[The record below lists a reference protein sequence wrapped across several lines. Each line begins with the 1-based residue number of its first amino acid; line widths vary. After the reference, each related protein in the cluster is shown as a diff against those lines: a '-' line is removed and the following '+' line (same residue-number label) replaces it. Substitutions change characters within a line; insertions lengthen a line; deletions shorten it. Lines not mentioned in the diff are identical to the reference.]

1 VQGLTEAI
9 ADLRYGTVCINV
21 YTGFVYTVMTTPWGS
36 FPGQEPYDIQSG
48 VGFVNNPLM
57 LNKPQKSVFFAP
69 LRRID
74 PVTPHHRNV
83 ATFCKH
89 YADFQAHPSM
99 HKMLRLFGIAVM
111 G

>member
-1 VQGLTEAI
+1 
-9 ADLRYGTVCINV
+9 
-21 YTGFVYTVMTTPWGS
+21 
-36 FPGQEPYDIQSG
+36 
-48 VGFVNNPLM
+48 M

-69 LRRID
+69 FRRID
-74 PVTPHHRNV
+74 PLTLRHRNV

-99 HKMLRLFGIAVM
+99 RKMLRLSGIAVM